1 MPVAKKQ
8 EVVESIDGVGAFVQ
22 ISMNELR
29 SSGKAHEMEIHDK
42 IVSKI
47 ANFSLQI
54 VVGIS

>member
-1 MPVAKKQ
+1 
-8 EVVESIDGVGAFVQ
+8 VESIDGVGAFVQ